1 MRDIDIDIDIDID
14 LISDNWYT
22 IGTNVT
28 KHKPCNW
35 KEKVSD
41 CFRYGVQ

>member
-1 MRDIDIDIDIDID
+1 MRDID

-28 KHKPCNW
+28 KHKPCN
-35 KEKVSD
+35 
-41 CFRYGVQ
+41 